1 MNLLRPPVVLA
12 AVLAG
17 GLAVGLLAGCGSSM
31 PAVATVASGGQIPGS
46 PQELERLLI
55 TDVPSGLPRLPD
67 NGLQPPAGR
76 KDLADV
82 ARYAQDPGHEQQI
95 LREYGY
101 RFGWERFWGR
111 GTDPMT
117 SVFVYQ
123 FRDWASAGV
132 YAREIAGNDAE
143 YYHGMLQKDPPQLP
157 AGCWLLSVDDPS
169 SSSVLHGPAAFAWCG
184 HGVFSVSVTAV
195 GASPKAAQAEVA
207 AALRA
212 QLRRLPP
219 R

>member
-1 MNLLRPPVVLA
+1 MSTPRPPAVLA
-12 AVLAG
+12 AVLA
-17 GLAVGLLAGCGSSM
+17 VVLLGGCGSSM
-31 PAVATVASGGQIPGS
+31 PAVATVVSGGTVPNTAQD
-46 PQELERLLI
+46 LEKLVI
-55 TDVPSGLPRLPD
+55 TDVPSRLPRLPD
-67 NGLQPPAGR
+67 DGLQPPAGR
-76 KDLADV
+76 KDLEDV
-82 ARYAQDPGHEQQI
+82 ARYAKDPGHEQQV

-111 GTDPMT
+111 GTGPTT

-143 YYHGMLQKDPPQLP
+143 YYHGMLQNDPPQLP
-157 AGCWLLSVDDPS
+157 AGCWLLSVDKPS
-169 SSSVLHGPAAFAWCG
+169 SSAGLHGPAAFAWCG

-195 GASPKAAQAEVA
+195 STSPQAAQAEVA
-207 AALRA
+207 TALKA

>member
-1 MNLLRPPVVLA
+1 MSTLRPPAVLA
-12 AVLAG
+12 AVLA
-17 GLAVGLLAGCGSSM
+17 AALLSGCGSSM
-31 PAVATVASGGQIPGS
+31 PAVATADSGGHVPGS
-46 PQELERLLI
+46 AQELEQLLI
-55 TDVPSGLPRLPD
+55 TDVPSGLPRVPD
-67 NGLQPPAGR
+67 DGLQPPAGR
-76 KDLADV
+76 KDLDDV
-82 ARYAQDPGHEQQI
+82 ARYAKDPGHEQQV

-111 GTDPMT
+111 GTGPTT

-143 YYHGMLQKDPPQLP
+143 YYHGMLQNDPPQLP
-157 AGCWLLSVDDPS
+157 AGCWLLTVDQPS
-169 SSSVLHGPAAFAWCG
+169 SSAGLHGPAAFAWCG
-184 HGVFSVSVTAV
+184 HGVFSVSVTAMST
-195 GASPKAAQAEVA
+195 SPRAAQAEVA

-219 R
+219 H

>member
-1 MNLLRPPVVLA
+1 MSALRPPAVLA
-12 AVLAG
+12 AVLA
-17 GLAVGLLAGCGSSM
+17 VVLLGGCGSSM
-31 PAVATVASGGQIPGS
+31 PAVATAESGGHIPAS
-46 PQELERLLI
+46 AQELEQLLI

-67 NGLQPPAGR
+67 DGLQPPAGA
-76 KDLADV
+76 KNLDDV
-82 ARYAQDPGHEQQI
+82 ARYAKDPGHEQQV

-111 GTDPMT
+111 DTGPTT

-132 YAREIAGNDAE
+132 YAREIAGNDAR
-143 YYHGMLQKDPPQLP
+143 YYNGMLQENPPQLP
-157 AGCWLLSVDDPS
+157 AGCWLLTVDHPS
-169 SSSVLHGPAAFAWCG
+169 PSAGMHGPAAFAWCG
-184 HGVFSVSVTAV
+184 HGVFSVSVTAMST
-195 GASPKAAQAEVA
+195 SPHAAQAEVA
-207 AALRA
+207 AALQA

>member
-1 MNLLRPPVVLA
+1 MSALRPPAVLA
-12 AVLAG
+12 AVLAVVA
-17 GLAVGLLAGCGSSM
+17 LSGCGSSM
-31 PAVATVASGGQIPGS
+31 PAVATADSGGHIPTS
-46 PQELERLLI
+46 AQELEQLLI
-55 TDVPSGLPRLPD
+55 TEVPSGLPRLPD
-67 NGLQPPAGR
+67 DGLQPPAGR
-76 KDLADV
+76 KDLDDV
-82 ARYAQDPGHEQQI
+82 ARYAKDPGHEQEV

-111 GTDPMT
+111 GTGPMT

-123 FRDWASAGV
+123 FGNWPSAGV

-157 AGCWLLSVDDPS
+157 AGCWLLSVDQPS
-169 SSSVLHGPAAFAWCG
+169 SSAGLRGPAAFAWCG

-195 GASPKAAQAEVA
+195 STSPRAAQTEVA

-212 QLRRLPP
+212 QLKRLPP
-219 R
+219 H